1 MWRCEIFNIKI
12 PILMFE
18 LNGRTIYNRLIV
30 FEIDN
35 LKLRVNQ
42 SFIDF
47 DFCMII
53 RLSNRERHIDSVL
66 CRSESGHV
74 GVTMWTE
81 KIYIEKSLQLCFF
94 IKFHFQYNIRS
105 ISYHFFGEQN
115 QRILSIIST
124 VRWTEGV
131 KIARFLLN
139 NIDGTEFD

>member
-81 KIYIEKSLQLCFF
+81 KINIEKSLQLCFF
-94 IKFHFQYNIRS
+94 IKFQFQYNIRS